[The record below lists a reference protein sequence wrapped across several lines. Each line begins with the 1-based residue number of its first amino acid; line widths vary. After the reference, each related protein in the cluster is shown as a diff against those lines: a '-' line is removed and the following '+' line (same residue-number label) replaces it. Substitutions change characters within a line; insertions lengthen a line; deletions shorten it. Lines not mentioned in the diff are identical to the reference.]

1 MSTGFLQYSI
11 CIPCFNEAEALPK
24 VMEDILTNL
33 YELEKPF
40 EVIVV
45 DDGSQDGTEALLGK
59 LADREARILYL
70 RFDHNVGYGQALK
83 TAVGATR
90 GRLVATLDSDGQFT
104 LDDLPDLLKTM
115 DTQQLQVV
123 SGVRQKDDQ
132 RLSARGGDGL
142 IRLLTHL
149 FHGVKATDPQC
160 AFKLYEGE
168 LLRHIARNLEPAG
181 FLTPTLWVMAAQ
193 RLGAAIGNCPVTHRP
208 RLAGESKIRA
218 LRHGSRMLMDVL
230 ALRKKVEDLPPLPG
244 DAR

>member
-1 MSTGFLQYSI
+1 MTTRHAPPGVSVIVVCY
-11 CIPCFNEAEALPK
+11 NEAGNIAGC
-24 VMEDILTNL
+24 
-33 YELEKPF
+33 LESVANQGYPSGGF

-142 IRLLTHL
+142 IRR
-149 FHGVKATDPQC
+149 AYD
-160 AFKLYEGE
+160 E
-168 LLRHIARNLEPAG
+168 
-181 FLTPTLWVMAAQ
+181 
-193 RLGAAIGNCPVTHRP
+193 AIRE
-208 RLAGESKIRA
+208 RYRFYSY
-218 LRHGSRMLMDVL
+218 
-230 ALRKKVEDLPPLPG
+230 G
-244 DAR
+244 DAMLIV